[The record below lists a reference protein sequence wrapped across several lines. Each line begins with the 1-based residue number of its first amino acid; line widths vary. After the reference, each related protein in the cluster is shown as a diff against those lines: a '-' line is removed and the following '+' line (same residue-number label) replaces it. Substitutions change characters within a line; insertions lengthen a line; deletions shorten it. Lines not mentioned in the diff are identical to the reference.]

1 MGVPPPPPSEPTR
14 ITNVRALWAG
24 GAACAV
30 VAGLVALVGVIV
42 CEDVLDLEM
51 APPPLLPIGSSL
63 SIQYALTSAVLA
75 LAATGVAHVLALTT
89 PRPEAFFSWI
99 VGLATVVGVALSL
112 GSTGSWPARFATAV
126 VNLVI
131 GLCILSLVRSVLART
146 SERVLPGPW
155 RSPDQYGPTT
165 PPPDAR

>member
-1 MGVPPPPPSEPTR
+1 V
-14 ITNVRALWAG
+14 NVASLWAG

-30 VAGLVALVGVIV
+30 VAALVALVGVIV
-42 CEDVLDLEM
+42 CEDVLGLDM
-51 APPPLLPIGSSL
+51 VPPPLLPIGRSL
-63 SIQYALTSAVLA
+63 SMQYALTSAVLA

-112 GSTGSWPARFATAV
+112 GGTGSWAARIATAV

-131 GLCILSLVRSVLART
+131 GMCILTLVRSVIART
-146 SERVLPGPW
+146 TERVLPGPW
-155 RSPDQYGPTT
+155 RAPGEYGRVT
-165 PPPDAR
+165 PPPDGG

>member
-1 MGVPPPPPSEPTR
+1 MGVPPSPPSEPTR

-30 VAGLVALVGVIV
+30 VAALVALVGVIV

-131 GLCILSLVRSVLART
+131 GLCILTLVRSVLART

-155 RSPDQYGPTT
+155 RAPGQYGPTT